1 MVEHQERSIR
11 IGRNVQFTL
20 RVNDMGVRHLS
31 VQFKR
36 PITRTYSAIAF
47 ILAIFLLAFRD
58 IKWNAQTI
66 TILTFLVG
74 AVILCLWIVLEITG
88 WNKISRYL
96 TERWKRLLYKT
107 RLTEIHPSPPPEANV
122 IKRTI
127 PEKVKGA
134 VQAIHEN
141 VKSVTTKYVLKR
153 IMTAVRV
160 MQRFRLG
167 RRHIDGAHTVTV
179 GPSRLNGDLEHGSQA
194 PESAGAAAQ
203 NLALVEERRGDS
215 SRQST
220 GNRADRE
227 EIPMNEMG
235 PASGGNHF

>member
-1 MVEHQERSIR
+1 MVEYQERSIG

-20 RVNDMGVRHLS
+20 RVNDMGVRHLPVHS
-31 VQFKR
+31 KHET
-36 PITRTYSAIAF
+36 TRAYSAIAF

-96 TERWKRLLYKT
+96 TERLLYKT
-107 RLTEIHPSPPPEANV
+107 RLMKRRPSPPPEANV

-127 PEKVKGA
+127 PEKVKDA
-134 VQAIHEN
+134 AQAIHEN
-141 VKSVTTKYVLKR
+141 VKSVTRKYVLKR

-167 RRHIDGAHTVTV
+167 RRDAVTV
-179 GPSRLNGDLEHGSQA
+179 GPSRPNADLEHGSQSQ
-194 PESAGAAAQ
+194 ESAGPSAQ
-203 NLALVEERRGDS
+203 NLSLVEGSRGDS
-215 SRQST
+215 LRQST
-220 GNRADRE
+220 GNRADTN

-235 PASGGNHF
+235 PASGGDQSLIL